1 MIFFVPVAL
10 FLRLTSRSRDDA
22 QRRVVSLTRFLCFQL
37 MRILNIRCEVDD
49 PGGLAATKGR
59 PVLVLPNH
67 ISYVDVIIINAL
79 FPSVF
84 VTSREIE
91 QTPVLGWITRAAG
104 CAFVERRNVWSVQQ
118 DIVQLAGLLNRG
130 HSVTLFPEG
139 STSNGEHLLE
149 FKKTLLE
156 SAIRSSCRVVPVC
169 LRYDQAH
176 EVAWHGEMTFFPHLW
191 SLMQTRTI
199 GVRVSVLGEVAFR
212 GHKSRKLIAREVRAR
227 IAERFH
233 SEAPSPRNARV
244 EGTG

>member
-1 MIFFVPVAL
+1 MISFVPAAL
-10 FLRLTSRSRDDA
+10 LLRMTTTSRDSG
-22 QRRVVSLTRFLCFQL
+22 QRRVVALTRLVCFLL
-37 MRILNIRCEVDD
+37 MRILDIRCEVDD
-49 PGGLAATKGR
+49 PEGLAEVEGR
-59 PVLVLPNH
+59 PILVLPNH
-67 ISYVDVIIINAL
+67 ISYVDVIVINAI

-118 DIVQLAGLLNRG
+118 DIIQLADLLNRG

-139 STSNGEHLLE
+139 STSNGEHLME

-169 LRYDQAH
+169 LRYDQAP
-176 EVAWHGEMTFFPHLW
+176 EVAWYGEMTFFPHLW
-191 SLMQTRTI
+191 SLMQTKTI
-199 GVRVSVLGEVAFR
+199 RAQVSVLGEVAFR